1 MADQSE
7 FNDTDGAIPP
17 FATAPVGAALGSV
30 ANIMSA
36 IGTIWIGLLMGLIV
50 LDVIGR
56 NFLNAPIT
64 GVSEVAGRSVV
75 AIVFLQLAAAVMQGR
90 LTRADFL
97 IRRIQGASP
106 GTAKALE
113 ILFALLGAL
122 AFAMILWSSWPKMTN
137 AWVTAEFF
145 GVQGVFTI
153 PTFPFR
159 AITVVGSA
167 VALLACLYQAAITP
181 RTPVEGAA

>member
-1 MADQSE
+1 MAD
-7 FNDTDGAIPP
+7 DDAVKDADGAIPP
-17 FATAPVGAALGSV
+17 FATAPVGAVLGSV
-30 ANIMSA
+30 ANILSA
-36 IGTIWIGLLMGLIV
+36 IGTIWIGLLMVLIV

-64 GVSEVAGRSVV
+64 GVAEIAGRSVV
-75 AIVFLQLAAAVMQGR
+75 AIVFLQIAAAVMQGR

-97 IRRIQGASP
+97 IRRIQRASP
-106 GTAKALE
+106 GTARL
-113 ILFALLGAL
+113 LDTVFALIGAL
-122 AFAMILWSSWPKMTN
+122 VFAMILWSSWPKMAD

-159 AITVVGSA
+159 AITVIGSA
-167 VALLACLYQAAITP
+167 VALLACVYRAVQPARVSAEVAA
-181 RTPVEGAA
+181 